1 MSQHLVVSVEKG
13 RWNTTM
19 KPMFTESPLSPR
31 HCSWNVSYFSYLP
44 VKLEALRVHLF
55 SSVQSLSRVQ
65 LFATPWTAAHQAF
78 LSITNFWSLLKLM
91 SIESVIRSNHLILC
105 CPLLLWPLT
114 FPSIGVFSN
123 ETVLRSGGQSNGIS
137 ASTSN
142 EHSGLISFRMD
153 GLNLLAVQGTLKSP
167 LQHHSSKASILQC
180 SAFFT
185 VQLSHPYMSTGKN
198 RLD

>member
-44 VKLEALRVHLF
+44 VKLEALGVHLF

-91 SIESVIRSNHLILC
+91 SIELGMPSNHLILC
-105 CPLLLWPLT
+105 RPLLLPPSI
-114 FPSIGVFSN
+114 FPSIRIFSN
-123 ETVLRSGGQSNGIS
+123 ES
-137 ASTSN
+137 A
-142 EHSGLISFRMD
+142 LCIR
-153 GLNLLAVQGTLKSP
+153 
-167 LQHHSSKASILQC
+167 
-180 SAFFT
+180 
-185 VQLSHPYMSTGKN
+185 
-198 RLD
+198 